1 MADLFTPIAH
11 VEELKANIQAAVCSI
26 TNMLKGTWVL
36 DICRPTSVAHTEIDC
51 DKWSYKNENNI
62 YNNPNKHV
70 SYYTS
75 FSIINI
81 YKLGKNVEHYFV
93 HFGANYGYFI

>member
-1 MADLFTPIAH
+1 MKEWTNNLVPVLSYDYSSSFFSFRETSMADLFTPIAH

-51 DKWSYKNENNI
+51 DK
-62 YNNPNKHV
+62 
-70 SYYTS
+70 
-75 FSIINI
+75 
-81 YKLGKNVEHYFV
+81 
-93 HFGANYGYFI
+93 